1 MFLMMHKITV
11 FVYRRRKRT
20 AASDDSPTKVDSRK
34 SFSCKG
40 DPIHNCGLGVMLR
53 LSVSDNFQNSQ
64 KRANH
69 STDHGSI
76 ETDVLEI
83 SSNFFLN

>member
-11 FVYRRRKRT
+11 FVYRRRERT
-20 AASDDSPTKVDSRK
+20 AASDETTLKVVSGK

-40 DPIHNCGLGVMLR
+40 DPIHNCGLGVMLP
-53 LSVSDNFQNSQ
+53 LSVNDNFQNSQ

-83 SSNFFLN
+83 SSNLYLN